1 MFGLLGEANEL
12 PIILF
17 IGLDENPQ
25 SILNSHQQD
34 ESMLH
39 CTYI

>member
-1 MFGLLGEANEL
+1 MFGLLGEPNEL

-17 IGLDENPQ
+17 LGLDENPPK

-39 CTYI
+39 RT